1 MNITA
6 SGAMDVTNSNMAA
19 PLLARSM
26 SEWLFAAISAIAFT
40 TVLGT
45 VSGLILA
52 SAGAVT
58 HDLMSSFMGIKMTDH
73 EKVRSAKIASIVVG
87 AIAIVL
93 GILFK
98 ELNVSYLVG
107 WAFSVA
113 ASANLPSLVML
124 LFWKGVTRQGIVAA
138 IVVGMTSS
146 LAWILLSAD
155 TFTDVYGLSADQAI
169 VPFSQPG
176 IVTIPLGFL
185 TLIVVS
191 LMTKGNAANES

>member
-1 MNITA
+1 
-6 SGAMDVTNSNMAA
+6 
-19 PLLARSM
+19 
-26 SEWLFAAISAIAFT
+26 
-40 TVLGT
+40 
-45 VSGLILA
+45 
-52 SAGAVT
+52 
-58 HDLMSSFMGIKMTDH
+58 
-73 EKVRSAKIASIVVG
+73 VG

-113 ASANLPSLVML
+113 ASANLPALVMV
-124 LFWKGVTRQGIVAA
+124 LFWKGVTRQGVTAA
-138 IVVGMTSS
+138 VTVGMTSS

-155 TFTDVYGLSADQAI
+155 TFTKVYGLPADSAL

-176 IVTIPLGFL
+176 IVTIPLGFV

-191 LMTKGNAANES
+191 LLTSSRNKPVS